1 MSSVGI
7 SALQEEL
14 LKTHNELFTVKSDLE
29 RDKEDK
35 RAILV
40 EANNALFETEGLK
53 AKVDNFIDIFG
64 RIESA
69 YKALDQEHEA
79 KK

>member
-1 MSSVGI
+1 MGI

-29 RDKEDK
+29 RDKENK
-35 RAILV
+35 RAILI